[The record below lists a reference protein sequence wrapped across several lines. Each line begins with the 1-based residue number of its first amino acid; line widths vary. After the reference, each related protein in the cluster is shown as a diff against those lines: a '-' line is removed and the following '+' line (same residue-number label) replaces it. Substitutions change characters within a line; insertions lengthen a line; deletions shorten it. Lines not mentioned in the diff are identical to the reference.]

1 MQPPGDVELRAS
13 SGSKRVHGPRPL
25 PPPPATPRC
34 LLHQELGGAA
44 HSQKAHCWCSFSHF
58 RLLHQCDAYA
68 QHGEAWPP
76 FFLRRRS
83 PVREVLAAQGL
94 VLALCESGV
103 CTAFDQGTGE
113 PLCFLNAEADEVI
126 RSLFLNQHTLITV
139 SIFSGDALQ
148 GLKVRATPLTA
159 IRAGR
164 PHPAWRPLFTSEV
177 LCWPGFVEFDDV
189 NHVAITCCAETRQFK
204 VWDLCAPHQPRFY
217 IDSRRVRDLK
227 IADGAILLTLEPERG
242 GQLLLHI
249 LDLAQGECVQEVR
262 LEQQGGE
269 GWELVELF
277 GSHLLTKPAG
287 GPLRITD
294 VVSGAFRE
302 VGAAQFPAPEAFI
315 HLPFNRLFLA
325 FWGAHGAQLW
335 NFQGERL
342 ATLAGAALSTTA
354 NTVYVSNTQDLLFVY
369 CPPASSTAPD
379 SAPPGGLTAAGQQ
392 ERGAADG
399 RAGSAAQGSGG
410 GRQDTTHLGCVRV
423 FDLLTGCHVAA
434 VQQPEQAGGAHP
446 LGPAGS
452 RRGGHP
458 TASAVA
464 AAALKHVTA
473 LLYDQASHRL
483 YTGTADGKVQAWGL

>member
-1 MQPPGDVELRAS
+1 MGAALVVPCWLARAAYEL
-13 SGSKRVHGPRPL
+13 
-25 PPPPATPRC
+25 TRC
-34 LLHQELGGAA
+34 LLLP
-44 HSQKAHCWCSFSHF
+44 
-58 RLLHQCDAYA
+58 RLSVHM
-68 QHGEAWPP
+68 
-76 FFLRRRS
+76 
-83 PVREVLAAQGL
+83 
-94 VLALCESGV
+94 
-103 CTAFDQGTGE
+103 
-113 PLCFLNAEADEVI
+113 
-126 RSLFLNQHTLITV
+126 
-139 SIFSGDALQ
+139 
-148 GLKVRATPLTA
+148 
-159 IRAGR
+159 
-164 PHPAWRPLFTSEV
+164 
-177 LCWPGFVEFDDV
+177 
-189 NHVAITCCAETRQFK
+189 
-204 VWDLCAPHQPRFY
+204 
-217 IDSRRVRDLK
+217 
-227 IADGAILLTLEPERG
+227 
-242 GQLLLHI
+242 
-249 LDLAQGECVQEVR
+249 
-262 LEQQGGE
+262 
-269 GWELVELF
+269 
-277 GSHLLTKPAG
+277 
-287 GPLRITD
+287 
-294 VVSGAFRE
+294 
-302 VGAAQFPAPEAFI
+302 
-315 HLPFNRLFLA
+315 
-325 FWGAHGAQLW
+325 QLW